1 MKKVETQKKNM
12 TMKKIFSLI
21 AAIAISV
28 GAMAQQEIMISQ
40 YMFNGLVLNPA
51 YAGSHP
57 YFGASI
63 LHRSQWVGFE
73 GAPTTQTFA
82 IDGPLANRRLGI
94 GLNFSNDKIGVT
106 SQQDIGVNF
115 SAKVSTGR
123 GRLAAGIRVGGAFYS
138 ARLNDLVTFDANDPT
153 HSANIQSQFIPK
165 FGAGLYYYE
174 RNWFAGISMPVIF
187 AMDDEI
193 LPTVTVNER
202 FFRSHTYLNAG
213 YVYEH
218 SSVFAVKPS
227 VLIKYQGEA
236 PLQADINCNLLFF
249 NKFWLGAGYRT
260 GDAMVVMAEWN
271 ITEMFRLGYAYD
283 LTTTDIGNYSTG
295 SHEVMLGVDFGK
307 DVNLKVR
314 SPRYF

>member
-1 MKKVETQKKNM
+1 MKRIIIM
-12 TMKKIFSLI
+12 TLMVALI
-21 AAIAISV
+21 KTAF
-28 GAMAQQEIMISQ
+28 GQQEIMISQ

-57 YFGASI
+57 YFGATI

-82 IDGPLANRRLGI
+82 IDGPIANRRLGI
-94 GLNFSNDKIGVT
+94 GLNFSNDKIGIT

-115 SAKVSTGR
+115 AAKVTTGT

-138 ARLNDLVTFDANDPT
+138 AKLSDLVVFDENDPA
-153 HSANIQSQFIPK
+153 HSGNIQSQFIPK
-165 FGAGLYYYE
+165 IGAGLYYYE
-174 RNWFAGISMPVIF
+174 RKWFVGVSMPVIY
-187 AMDDEI
+187 ALDDNI
-193 LPTVTVNER
+193 RPNVTVNER
-202 FFRSHTYLNAG
+202 FFKTHTYLNAG
-213 YVYEH
+213 YVFEP
-218 SSVFAVKPS
+218 SSILAIKPS
-227 VLIKYQGEA
+227 VLVKYQGES
-236 PLQADINCNLLFF
+236 PLQADFNCNVLFF

-283 LTTTDIGNYSTG
+283 LTTTSIGNYSTG

-307 DVNLKVR
+307 DVKLKVR

>member
-1 MKKVETQKKNM
+1 
-12 TMKKIFSLI
+12 MKKILSMMLMVALI
-21 AAIAISV
+21 KSAF
-28 GAMAQQEIMISQ
+28 GQQEIMISQ

-57 YFGASI
+57 YVSASV

-82 IDGPLANRRLGI
+82 IDGPIANRRLGI
-94 GLNFSNDKIGVT
+94 GLNFSNDQIGVT
-106 SQQDIGVNF
+106 SQQDIGINF
-115 SAKVSTGR
+115 AAKVSTGR
-123 GRLAAGIRVGGAFYS
+123 GRLAAGIRLGGAFYS
-138 ARLNDLVTFDANDPT
+138 ANLNDLTVFDANDPS
-153 HSANIQSQFIPK
+153 HGANIQSQFIPK
-165 FGAGLYYYE
+165 IGAGLYYYE
-174 RNWFAGISMPVIF
+174 RKWFAGVSMPVIY

-193 LPTVTVNER
+193 QTELTVNER
-202 FFRSHTYLNAG
+202 FFKTHTYFHTG
-213 YVYEH
+213 VVFET
-218 SSVFAVKPS
+218 SSILAIKPS
-227 VLIKYQGEA
+227 VLVKYQGES
-236 PLQADINCNLLFF
+236 PLQADFNCNFLFF

-260 GDAMVVMAEWN
+260 GDAMIVMAEWN

-283 LTTTDIGNYSTG
+283 LTTTAIGNHSTG